1 MTKPTKVAKVPV
13 IMQMEALECGAACLA
28 MILAYYGRWLPLE
41 QVRRDSGVSRD
52 GSNARDLLLAARNY
66 NMNAKILRAEP
77 DQLRQADVFPC
88 IIHWNFNH
96 FVVLNGFSRGKAV
109 INDPARGL
117 VSIPE
122 EEFDRSFTGILIGLN
137 PGEGFVR
144 EGKPRSVLEYARK
157 RMQGSEAAFVF
168 VSVTALLTALL
179 GIVNPIFSRIF
190 MDRLLTGRNPEW
202 LIPFVVAMGLIAL
215 IAIVVQFFEARYRFK
230 MEGKMALVADSKFV
244 WHVLRLPVEFFSQRR
259 VGDIANRQG
268 TNAGISSTL
277 VNTFAPLLL
286 EFAMVIFYLVVMIR
300 YSAVLTAAVLI
311 SMLVKTV
318 TARLISKKRINI
330 MRVMNR
336 DAGKLASSTV
346 SGIEMIET
354 IKSSGAE
361 SGYFEQWAGYQASVN
376 TQQVK
381 FIKLNQYLGALP
393 NVIASLADITVL
405 VLGTFMIM
413 QGNFT
418 IGMVLAF
425 QGFLSSVVTPAD
437 KLISA
442 GQQLQEMRTNM
453 ERIDD
458 VLNYPTDVSDQ
469 EDIIDEDV
477 TYTKLSGQMELR
489 NISFGYSPL
498 AEPLIKNFSLKLE
511 SGGSVAFVG
520 PSGCGKSTL
529 AKLISGLYQPWSGD
543 ILFDG
548 QPAAEIPRCVKTGS
562 IAVVDQDIVLFND
575 SIRNNIKMWDTSIED
590 FEMILAARDAQL
602 HEDVMQR
609 EGGYNYI
616 VSEGG
621 RDFSGGQRQRMEIA
635 RVLAADPTIIILDEA
650 TSALDARTE
659 YNVVR
664 SIRDRGVTSIVV
676 AHRLSTI
683 RDADEIIVMDHGL
696 VVERGSHEELYAS
709 GGLYTQLLSN
719 E

>member
-1 MTKPTKVAKVPV
+1 MSKRIKVARVPV

-28 MILAYYGRWLPLE
+28 MILAYYDKWLPLE
-41 QVRRDSGVSRD
+41 QVRRDCGVSRD

-66 NMNAKILRAEP
+66 NLEAKILRAEP
-77 DQLRQADVFPC
+77 DQLRQVDVFPC

-96 FVVLNGFSRGKAV
+96 FVVLNGFTGDKAV

-117 VSIPE
+117 VKISQ
-122 EEFDRSFTGILIGLN
+122 EEFDRSFTGILVGLM
-137 PGEGFVR
+137 PGQAFVK
-144 EGKPRSVLEYARK
+144 EGKPRSMLEYARK
-157 RMQGSEAAFVF
+157 RMQGSETAFAFVA
-168 VSVTALLTALL
+168 VTTLLTALL
-179 GIVNPIFSRIF
+179 GLINPIFSRIF
-190 MDRLLTGRNPEW
+190 MDRLLTGKNPGW
-202 LIPFVVAMGLIAL
+202 LIPFILAMAVITLIT
-215 IAIVVQFFEARYRFK
+215 IVVQFFDSVYSLK
-230 MEGKMALVADSKFV
+230 MEGKMAIVADSKFV

-268 TNAGISSTL
+268 ANAGISSTL
-277 VNTFAPLLL
+277 VNTFAPLFL
-286 EFAMVIFYLVVMIR
+286 EFAMVIFYLVVMVR
-300 YSAVLTAAVLI
+300 YSVILSAVVLA
-311 SMLVKTV
+311 SMLIKTA

-336 DAGKLASSTV
+336 DAGKLSSATV

-376 TQQVK
+376 KQEVE
-381 FIKLNQYLGALP
+381 FVKLNQYLGALP
-393 NVIASLADITVL
+393 NVVAKLADITVL
-405 VLGTFMIM
+405 VLGTYMIM

-425 QGFLSSVVTPAD
+425 QGFISSVVTPAD

-442 GQQLQEMRTNM
+442 GQRLQEMRTNM
-453 ERIDD
+453 ERVDD
-458 VLNYPTDVSDQ
+458 VLNYPTDVPDQ
-469 EDIIDEDV
+469 EEIIDDNV
-477 TYTKLSGQMELR
+477 TYSKLSGQMELR
-489 NISFGYSPL
+489 NITFGYSPL
-498 AEPLIKNFSLKLE
+498 AEPLIKDFSMTLKA
-511 SGGSVAFVG
+511 GGSVAFVG

-529 AKLISGLYQPWSGD
+529 AKLISGLYQPWSGEV
-543 ILFDG
+543 LFDG
-548 QPAAEIPRCVKTGS
+548 QQAGEIPRSVRTGS
-562 IAVVDQDIVLFND
+562 IAVVDQDIILFND
-575 SIRNNIKMWDTSIED
+575 SIKNNIKMWDSSIED

-602 HEDVMQR
+602 HEDVMHR

-635 RVLAADPTIIILDEA
+635 RVLATDPTIIILDEA
-650 TSALDARTE
+650 TSALDAKTE
-659 YNVVR
+659 YHVVK
-664 SIRDRGVTSIVV
+664 SIRDRGITSIVV

-683 RDADEIIVMDHGL
+683 RDADEIIVMDQGNII
-696 VVERGSHEELYAS
+696 ERGSHDELFAS
-709 GGLYTQLLSN
+709 GGLYTQLVSN